1 MIVIKAYTLL
11 LKVKEVKTM
20 AEKYFYSNCLFQA
33 LKAKLKN
40 PKQVKITYVS
50 PFDNEVFCPHFLWT
64 DGKNDYDF
72 GIERHLPLYKVL
84 FFKGHIR
91 KRNLGFNQ
99 KYKNACKKYKEREN
113 NG

>member
-1 MIVIKAYTLL
+1 
-11 LKVKEVKTM
+11 M
-20 AEKYFYSNCLFQA
+20 AEKEYFYSNCLIQA
-33 LKAKLKN
+33 VRAKLKN
-40 PKQVKITYVS
+40 PKQVKITYIS

-72 GIERHLPLYKVL
+72 GIEYHLPWYKVL

-99 KYKNACKKYKEREN
+99 KYKNACKKYKESEQN
-113 NG
+113 EEK